1 MKNKIKMSLK
11 IKTRKL
17 ICIVCMLCMWL
28 AILNNAS
35 AADPKLPKG
44 IIAFEPRPAP
54 ALVLK
59 DIDGNVFDLAGHL
72 AKHKGQWVFVHFWA
86 SWCGPC
92 RREMPAIQR
101 MAEKLGDSSVKLAI
115 INTAETEDTVFEF
128 LGILAPDLVPIM
140 DADGL
145 ATEAWQPRGLP
156 STYLVDPN
164 GIIRYQALGG
174 RPWDEAEYMQFLNL
188 LEVGE

>member
-1 MKNKIKMSLK
+1 MLLK
-11 IKTRKL
+11 IKIRKL
-17 ICIVCMLCMWL
+17 ICIFCMLSMWL
-28 AILNNAS
+28 AILTNAP
-35 AADPKLPKG
+35 AADLKLPKG
-44 IIAFEPRPAP
+44 IIAVENRPAP

-59 DIDGNVFDLAGHL
+59 DIDGNVFDLADHL

-101 MAEKLGDSSVKLAI
+101 MAEKLGDTPVKLAI

-128 LGILAPDLVPIM
+128 MGILAPDLVLIM

-164 GIIRYQALGG
+164 GIIRYQAIGG
-174 RPWDEAEYMQFLNL
+174 RPWDEAEYMRFLNL
-188 LEVGE
+188 LGVEK